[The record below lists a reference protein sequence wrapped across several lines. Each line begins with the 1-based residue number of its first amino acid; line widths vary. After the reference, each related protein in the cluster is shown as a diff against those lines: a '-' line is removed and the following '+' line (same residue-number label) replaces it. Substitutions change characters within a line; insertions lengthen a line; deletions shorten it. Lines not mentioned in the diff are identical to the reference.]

1 MAELKTYL
9 LRRQAGELLKK
20 GVLLALL
27 VHLFGLVAV
36 PEYKIK
42 IRTVQERKIE
52 TLELPPELAVPQ
64 KQKAEVPRPTIPV
77 EAEEDEDVPEDVTIQ
92 ETILDAQTAATAPAE
107 PPPQLPEFGKFVPY
121 DTKPEFIRYST
132 PDYPEMAKKAGIEGT
147 VLAQLLVG
155 ADGKVYDVR
164 VMSGPEIFH
173 EQVKA
178 AALASL
184 FSPAKQRDK
193 PVAVWVAVPYRFSLR
208 DAG

>member
-1 MAELKTYL
+1 MGQIRTFLLKE
-9 LRRQAGELLKK
+9 QAPLFLKK
-20 GVLLALL
+20 GVLLSLL
-27 VHLFGLVAV
+27 ITLFGLIAV

-42 IRTVQERKIE
+42 IRTVTERKIE
-52 TLELPPELAVPQ
+52 TLELPPEMSVPE

-92 ETILDAQTAATAPAE
+92 ETILDRATAAAPPPE

-121 DTKPEFIRYST
+121 DTKPEFIRYAT
-132 PDYPEMAKKAGIEGT
+132 PEYPEMARKANLEGT

-164 VMSGPEIFH
+164 IMSGPEIFH
-173 EQVKA
+173 EAVRA
-178 AALASL
+178 AAFASL